1 MNTFDNL
8 KQYIIGLLEAIDELT
23 KVRNNSLPTEGQ
35 NVASVRIIVKDA
47 QYSLKGTLLFGEY
60 LCSVLIRGNDVGNE
74 TDQLVDTVIDELG
87 VIQNHLFTSGERL
100 VVGTQPTTQ
109 YVGQD
114 EKGNYIHNI
123 DVLCNVG

>member
-60 LCSVLIRGNDVGNE
+60 LCSVLIRGMMLATNRPACRYRYRRIGSDSKP
-74 TDQLVDTVIDELG
+74 
-87 VIQNHLFTSGERL
+87 F
-100 VVGTQPTTQ
+100 
-109 YVGQD
+109 
-114 EKGNYIHNI
+114 IHVWRKVSCWDATNNTI
-123 DVLCNVG
+123 YRTG